1 MAVISE
7 TFGENVSELDLHLD
21 LDLLLLL
28 DGEVGEAGDRL
39 QLVEDVVDHHRVRQ
53 DAVTVVLA
61 QHVVNNRLKT
71 NKILKET

>member
-1 MAVISE
+1 
-7 TFGENVSELDLHLD
+7 
-21 LDLLLLL
+21 L

-53 DAVTVVLA
+53 DAVTVVLS